1 MIQPLLLD
9 NILNLFENNKPIVK
23 SGDFLFELLKNIDDK
38 SFIKEIITASNLPEN
53 EKNKLFEKFGIKTL
67 KIEIKN
73 SKIKIPDDKQHLGK
87 NKKLNSFFIKSPVK
101 EPLKTEIKIPK
112 KSDNSEN
119 ITDNEKNKKLSF
131 LEKLI
136 SDDSKLEEEIKH
148 LPLNQQTDIV
158 KEIKNILV
166 SKAKSQSN
174 IQMLVNTK
182 EFKKVS
188 NIKDLIVLSKKF
200 GLNLT
205 KIVIKSEIKSDIK
218 TTKSIETEVLQ
229 NVSEFTQKKLKK
241 TVSSDKIQ
249 RVVKKPETKVQN
261 VTQKEVKTDLTK
273 LLSQSVKNINT
284 TDEITVSDN
293 KIKPLKKEH
302 QSGEAFILNGDIKT
316 EFKQKIIE
324 AKQSIKHFVSSLK
337 EAVENYKPPLT
348 KLSLELH
355 PKELGKVEV
364 VIRHQGENL
373 NIQINTN
380 NTSTINFL
388 TSQQNELKNSLVNMG
403 FTNINM
409 NFNSNDQNRKHNKQ
423 NPFQNISDISNEDDE
438 LVMDFTYKYA

>member
-9 NILNLFENNKPIVK
+9 NILNLFENNKPNVK

-87 NKKLNSFFIKSPVK
+87 NKKLNYFFIKSPVK

-112 KSDNSEN
+112 KSDNNEN

-136 SDDSKLEEEIKH
+136 SDDRKLEEEIKH
-148 LPLNQQTDIV
+148 LPLNLQTDIV

-205 KIVIKSEIKSDIK
+205 KIVIKPEIKGNLK
-218 TTKSIETEVLQ
+218 TAKSIETEFLQ

-261 VTQKEVKTDLTK
+261 ITQKEVKTDLTK

-293 KIKPLKKEH
+293 KIKPLKKEY

-324 AKQSIKHFVSSLK
+324 AKQSVKHFVSSLK

-423 NPFQNISDISNEDDE
+423 NPFQNISDSNEDDE